1 MSSVKRPSSRSHDSD
16 SLLKS
21 VFKNS
26 CRRSLSQFGV
36 QKSVS
41 PKRRHTLGGVIGDK
55 VIIPGSPVMTLPAL
69 LKEAETSLL
78 IEEQAFHSTP
88 LPSTFTAAS
97 THFDTPGRTPAPFKT
112 PKSVVVPLPV
122 TDGPREWLKADWKLM
137 DSCFTDER
145 VLRGGS
151 RGLAPVDE
159 IDLEYV
165 VDRFLF
171 VLGGEKVLGQLGPTW
186 TRYDTYTVSTS

>member
-1 MSSVKRPSSRSHDSD
+1 MPSAKRPSSRPHDTD

-26 CRRSLSQFGV
+26 RRKSLSQFGV
-36 QKSVS
+36 QKSAS

-55 VIIPGSPVMTLPAL
+55 VIIPGSPVTTLPAL
-69 LKEAETSLL
+69 LKEAETSLR

-88 LPSTFTAAS
+88 LPSTSTAAIMR
-97 THFDTPGRTPAPFKT
+97 FDTPARTPAPLRT
-112 PKSVVVPLPV
+112 PKSVIVARPV
-122 TDGPREWLKADWKLM
+122 TDGPREWSKADWKLM

-151 RGLAPVDE
+151 SGLAPVDE

-171 VLGGEKVLGQLGPTW
+171 VLGGEKILGQLGPSW
-186 TRYDTYTVSTS
+186 TR